1 MREVAGKRGVVQAV
15 EDGLEVAGFA
25 AGGAEGDVFAPLE
38 ATYAYASVSI
48 LEHLREV
55 FSDTKDP
62 RTSPLILAIDDTLK
76 TRKPRWCRS

>member
-15 EDGLEVAGFA
+15 EDGLEATGFA
-25 AGGAEGDVFAPLE
+25 AGGAEGDVFAPLG
-38 ATYAYASVSI
+38 ATYACASVPIS
-48 LEHLREV
+48 EHLREV

-76 TRKPRWCRS
+76 TGKPRWCRS